1 MKLRRILSSVI
12 PVALVTATL
21 TVIPVST
28 SSANTFVG
36 TGATNTAAT
45 EGTKNGS
52 LFVAVERATAAV
64 AHTSSVVATGHADAR
79 SSTGLIFKDSSSG
92 TAQTATVA
100 VGTVLSLYAQ
110 VSTSTAFAVTG
121 GTLAVSATAVGMTLT
136 ANSFT
141 STMTQALFSAAS
153 AAATT
158 ATPVAV
164 LWTAPTTAGSYTV
177 QMRTSTAVSQATLG
191 SGGTAHNLVV
201 TVLASA
207 TANHS
212 VVGGT
217 NNVATNGRNN
227 ESLYV
232 AIASNS
238 GAAAVVGG
246 TAGSTSNVID
256 IENSAL
262 SKGLL
267 AKDSSN
273 GTAQTATVLAGGVL
287 SLYASVSTASAFS
300 ATGGSFS
307 SAYGGAAGNTPYY
320 SSTNRYVGLP
330 TATTST
336 GVAVLW
342 TAPTTAGT
350 YTVSLLTGFSTN
362 SDGGSVVQTSGNGLV
377 PPTLSGQILVSV
389 VASSAGGSFAASNS
403 TCVVQTTGAA
413 AAFTGTAYI
422 DTTDIFEDGQAP
434 YIAFDLNDA
443 YAADLDA
450 GNITVTAT
458 NGALVNVAASATT
471 LLAGTSS
478 TDILAGDGAS
488 TSVRIDQPT
497 AGVPLTTTVT
507 VSYNGTPVCTK
518 TVSIRGEVAKLTVAN
533 IATQKTSAAS
543 TANGSQWMYQKT
555 GRYTAG
561 QFTVVATDSAG
572 NVVSTP
578 STLGTYAAN
587 SGTGVQVPA
596 ITVNT
601 RSSTANASS
610 PLAYN
615 FGGFGCGPDA
625 GQSTVTIKFT
635 TTATGK
641 TVVSDSFT
649 ARCADDASTYTVS
662 LDKAGY
668 TQGELA
674 KATVKFLDSKGNKA
688 NNMTA
693 IGANS
698 WNLPYMGAVDSTIT
712 ATTGA
717 SATSV
722 TDGNGEVVYT
732 FTVGSSTAVAV
743 SGTYTGVIEFSAPA
757 LGVKS
762 TPTYKLTVGSGDT
775 SFTEVLKSVVALI
788 ASINK
793 QIRALQKLIL
803 KRR

>member
-1 MKLRRILSSVI
+1 M
-12 PVALVTATL
+12 
-21 TVIPVST
+21 
-28 SSANTFVG
+28 
-36 TGATNTAAT
+36 
-45 EGTKNGS
+45 
-52 LFVAVERATAAV
+52 
-64 AHTSSVVATGHADAR
+64 
-79 SSTGLIFKDSSSG
+79 
-92 TAQTATVA
+92 
-100 VGTVLSLYAQ
+100 
-110 VSTSTAFAVTG
+110 
-121 GTLAVSATAVGMTLT
+121 
-136 ANSFT
+136 
-141 STMTQALFSAAS
+141 
-153 AAATT
+153 
-158 ATPVAV
+158 
-164 LWTAPTTAGSYTV
+164 
-177 QMRTSTAVSQATLG
+177 
-191 SGGTAHNLVV
+191 
-201 TVLASA
+201 
-207 TANHS
+207 
-212 VVGGT
+212 
-217 NNVATNGRNN
+217 
-227 ESLYV
+227 
-232 AIASNS
+232 
-238 GAAAVVGG
+238 
-246 TAGSTSNVID
+246 
-256 IENSAL
+256 
-262 SKGLL
+262 
-267 AKDSSN
+267 
-273 GTAQTATVLAGGVL
+273 
-287 SLYASVSTASAFS
+287 
-300 ATGGSFS
+300 
-307 SAYGGAAGNTPYY
+307 
-320 SSTNRYVGLP
+320 P
-330 TATTST
+330 TATTSI

-342 TAPTTAGT
+342 TAPTTPGS
-350 YTVSLLTGFSTN
+350 YTVSLLTGFSTD
-362 SDGGSVVQTSGNGLV
+362 SDGDSVAQTSSNGLV

-389 VASSAGGSFAASNS
+389 VASSAGGAFAASNS
-403 TCVVQTTGAA
+403 TCVVRTVGSAV
-413 AAFTGTAYI
+413 AFDGTAKI

-443 YAADLDA
+443 YAADLDS

-478 TDILAGDGAS
+478 TDILPGDGSS

-497 AGVPLTTTVT
+497 AGAPLTTTVT

-518 TVSIRGEVAKLTVAN
+518 TVSIRGAVAKLTVAN
-533 IATQKTSAAS
+533 IASQKTSAAVG
-543 TANGSQWMYQKT
+543 ANGSQWMYQKT
-555 GRYTAG
+555 GVYTDG

-572 NVVSTP
+572 NVVSTD

-596 ITVNT
+596 IAVDT

-615 FGGFGCGPDA
+615 FGSFGCGPDA

-641 TVVSDSFT
+641 TVVSDPFT
-649 ARCADDASTYTVS
+649 ARCAGDASTYTVS
-662 LDKAGY
+662 LDKAAY
-668 TQGELA
+668 TQGEIA

-698 WNLPYMGAVDSTIT
+698 WVLPYMGAVDSTIT

-743 SGTYTGVIEFSAPA
+743 SGTYTGVVEFSAPA

-793 QIRALQKLIL
+793 QIQALQKLIL

>member
-1 MKLRRILSSVI
+1 
-12 PVALVTATL
+12 
-21 TVIPVST
+21 
-28 SSANTFVG
+28 VG

-45 EGTKNGS
+45 VGTKNGS

-92 TAQTATVA
+92 TAQTATVVA
-100 VGTVLSLYAQ
+100 GTVLSLYAQ
-110 VSTSTAFAVTG
+110 VSTTTAFSVTG

-136 ANSFT
+136 ADSFT
-141 STMTQALFSAAS
+141 STMAQALFSTASPTAAS
-153 AAATT
+153 

-164 LWTAPTTAGSYTV
+164 LWTAPTTVGSYTV
-177 QMRTSTAVSQATLG
+177 TMRTSTAASRATLP

-201 TVLASA
+201 TVLGSA

-212 VVGGT
+212 SVGGT
-217 NNVATNGRNN
+217 NNVATDGRNN

-232 AIASNS
+232 AVAPNS
-238 GAAAVVGG
+238 GASAVVGG
-246 TAGSTSNVID
+246 TNDTTSAVAD

-267 AKDSSN
+267 YKDTSN

-300 ATGGSFS
+300 ATSGSFS
-307 SAYGGAAGNTPYY
+307 SAYGGAGNTPYY
-320 SSTNRYVGLP
+320 NSTNRYVGMP
-330 TATTST
+330 TATTSI

-342 TAPTTAGT
+342 TAPTTPGS
-350 YTVSLLTGFSTN
+350 YTVSLLTGFSTD
-362 SDGGSVVQTSGNGLV
+362 SDGDSVAQTSSNGLV

-389 VASSAGGSFAASNS
+389 VASSAGGAFAASNS
-403 TCVVQTTGAA
+403 TCVVRTVGSAV
-413 AAFTGTAYI
+413 AFDGTAKI

-443 YAADLDA
+443 YAADLDS

-478 TDILAGDGAS
+478 TDILPGDGSS

-497 AGVPLTTTVT
+497 AGAPLTTTVT

-518 TVSIRGEVAKLTVAN
+518 TVSIRGAVAKLTVAN
-533 IATQKTSAAS
+533 IASQKTSAAVG
-543 TANGSQWMYQKT
+543 ANGSQWMYQKT
-555 GRYTAG
+555 GIYTAG

-572 NVVSTP
+572 NVVSTD

-596 ITVNT
+596 IAVDT

-615 FGGFGCGPDA
+615 FGSFGCGPDA

-641 TVVSDSFT
+641 TVVSDPFT
-649 ARCADDASTYTVS
+649 ARCAGDASTYTVS
-662 LDKAGY
+662 LDKAAY
-668 TQGELA
+668 TQGEIA

-698 WNLPYMGAVDSTIT
+698 WVLPYMGAVDSTIT

-732 FTVGSSTAVAV
+732 FTVGTTTAAV
-743 SGTYTGVIEFSAPA
+743 SGTYTGVVEFSVPA

-762 TPTYKLTVGSGDT
+762 TPTYKISTGGDT
-775 SFTEVLKSVVALI
+775 TTNADVLKSIVALI

-793 QIRALQKLIL
+793 QIQALQKLIL
-803 KRR
+803 KR